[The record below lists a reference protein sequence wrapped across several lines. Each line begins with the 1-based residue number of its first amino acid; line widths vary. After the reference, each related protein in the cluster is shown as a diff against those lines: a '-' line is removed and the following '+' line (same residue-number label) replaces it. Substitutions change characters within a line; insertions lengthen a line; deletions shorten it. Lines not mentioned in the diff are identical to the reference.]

1 MIPATA
7 EFHPAGAGFLHHS
20 LADFQ
25 SDTLNEIPKGQNGI
39 FEVRNGAA
47 AELWLKSEELFFYF
61 FFLKNIWENQTESFR
76 LQFIVAASKVPKA

>member
-7 EFHPAGAGFLHHS
+7 EFHLADAGFLHHS

-25 SDTLNEIPKGQNGI
+25 SDTLNEIPKGQNWR

-47 AELWLKSEELFFYF
+47 AEL
-61 FFLKNIWENQTESFR
+61 
-76 LQFIVAASKVPKA
+76 